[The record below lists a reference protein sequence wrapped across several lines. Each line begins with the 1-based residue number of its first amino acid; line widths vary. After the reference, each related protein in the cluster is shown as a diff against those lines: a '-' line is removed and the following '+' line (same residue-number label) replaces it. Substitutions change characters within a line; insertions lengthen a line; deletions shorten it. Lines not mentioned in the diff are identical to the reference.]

1 VWQYQIAS
9 QSGLLGHQVC
19 IGVRDPNP
27 DVKETPTDP
36 SAETVAALRA
46 AGASVVPMSQCSAMA
61 VELILGRVSF
71 ASPWE
76 ATVEGSAPNGG
87 YRYHVLRS
95 QGTWRVRGADMTWI
109 E

>member
-1 VWQYQIAS
+1 
-9 QSGLLGHQVC
+9 
-19 IGVRDPNP
+19 
-27 DVKETPTDP
+27 
-36 SAETVAALRA
+36 
-46 AGASVVPMSQCSAMA
+46 MA

-95 QGTWRVRGADMTWI
+95 QGTWHVRGADMTWI